1 MFLENM
7 LKSTLLFTLKKPDLI
22 FAIILA
28 AIIGVFILVYI
39 LTPIVKKKQFD
50 EAKANLRKREETFRA
65 NLQRL
70 NGGTANPD
78 EEIQE

>member
-22 FAIILA
+22 FLIVLA
-28 AIIGVFILVYI
+28 AIIGVFVLVYI

-50 EAKANLRKREETFRA
+50 EAKANLKKREETFRA
-65 NLQRL
+65 NLKRL
-70 NGGTANPD
+70 NGETANPD
-78 EEIQE
+78 EETEE